1 MDWLSTFGTHYNR
14 IMECLLPQA
23 FLVPSQGFLNALAYG
38 WTRGDF
44 LSVMS
49 TRRYNRPRPDSLA
62 TSYEEMDEEE
72 EVEETEVES
81 DTEEG
86 EEGRGKV
93 KQSLLFLTN
102 SAHNSMTRERRQGSN
117 NALTPVSPGG
127 LLGDV

>member
-1 MDWLSTFGTHYNR
+1 
-14 IMECLLPQA
+14 
-23 FLVPSQGFLNALAYG
+23 
-38 WTRGDF
+38 
-44 LSVMS
+44 MS
-49 TRRYNRPRPDSLA
+49 RRRYSRQRPDSLA

-93 KQSLLFLTN
+93 RQSLLFPTS
-102 SAHNSMTRERRQGSN
+102 SAHDSMTRERRQRWN